1 MIKPIK
7 IYKSSAGSGKTYTL
21 SKNYIRLALKN
32 RNNFK
37 KILAV
42 TFTNKAAEEMKSRI
56 LEMIDTISS
65 GEDKNLIIELSKFY
79 GSSPQ
84 DISIRAKKLK
94 TNILHNYSYFNV
106 TTIDSFFYS
115 IIQSFTRDLK
125 FKGKYNIEMDLE
137 FVINEVVSSFLADL
151 KKEDKITKW
160 LTDFSRERIKS
171 GKDFLIDGEL
181 KNITKNLFTE
191 QYKSLPKS
199 TGETTYRDKIAKL
212 RKFIITTKK
221 NFEKDAITISS
232 ELIRLINENSYDEK
246 DFSYG
251 LSGVFGFIYKNSKG
265 EIKYPSKRILACFKD
280 PDKWVNKKKPERDNI
295 LKIIECDLINLFNK
309 LINHYDSSFKLYN
322 SSQEINNNLYTY
334 GILSELDLR
343 VTRYREDN
351 NVILISD
358 ISELL
363 YEVIKDEFI
372 PFVFEKVGNT
382 YSHYLIDEFQ
392 DTSLLQWKNF
402 IRLISDSV
410 ASGHENIFVGDTKQ
424 SIYRWRGSNSKIMD
438 SEIES
443 FFTRDIIELKS
454 LNKNWRSTEEIIK
467 FNNNIFSNI
476 SNYFEDDSMVDNLS
490 IKFNSDII
498 QEIRDDKKGDGYVEV
513 NFRDKGNDK
522 LDSVSSFL
530 IDSINKIQDNG
541 FSAGDIGIIVRDNK
555 EANIIAGILSYQAEI
570 DTNYD
575 YGFVS
580 ADALEINTSPIVN
593 FFLSTFRY
601 LKNFK
606 DRLSLS
612 EILHFYHIYIIKSDD
627 VIHYSLSNEDKLKLL
642 PDSFT
647 KNKLK
652 ISRLPIYELVEE
664 LIRVFKLNLIP
675 SQIPYLKA
683 FQDIIIE
690 YKTLQG
696 EESSSF
702 LEWWDK
708 NGKRKLNMT
717 PQENEIQII
726 TIHKSKGLEFSNVIL
741 PFFDWDLDNV
751 GGGNREKIIWV
762 DLLKYND
769 EFDFYFP
776 IKYKRNERN
785 SIFNMYYHNERIKA
799 YEDNINLMYV
809 SFTRPKDNLFILA
822 GEQRNEIKNV
832 SDLLYNILRKNNK
845 KNSFKY
851 GCISKKKPLSNSLP
865 NSLLS
870 YPSFSWRERLIIK
883 TTEDKTLN
891 IDNIERGKMLHDI
904 LSEIENINDYNEKIS
919 RALKNKKIK
928 INESKLLDELYKNK
942 NFIRFF
948 NPEFNS
954 YNEIEILS
962 DSGNI
967 YRLDRVV
974 ETDNSVYVL
983 DYKTGKINKKDHS
996 KYLKKLELY
1005 MKLLRSIYDKKVK
1018 GYLVYIDLNKI
1029 LND

>member
-21 SKNYIRLALKN
+21 SKNYIRLAIKN

-56 LEMIDTISS
+56 LEMIDSISS
-65 GEDKNLIIELSKFY
+65 GQDKDLIIELSKFY
-79 GSSPQ
+79 RSSPEE
-84 DISIRAKKLK
+84 ISIKAKKLK

-151 KKEDKITKW
+151 KNDNKITKW
-160 LTDFSRERIKS
+160 LTDFSKDKIKS
-171 GKDFLIDGEL
+171 GKDFMIDGEL
-181 KNITKNLFTE
+181 KKITKSLFTE
-191 QYKSLPKS
+191 EYKSITKS
-199 TGETTYRDKIAKL
+199 SEKTNYIDEIALL
-212 RKFIITTKK
+212 RKKIIDTKK
-221 NFEKDAITISS
+221 RFEKEVIEISS
-232 ELIRLINENSYDEK
+232 ELVRIINENRYDEK

-251 LSGVFGFIYKNSKG
+251 VSGVFGFLYKNSKG
-265 EIKYPSKRILACFKD
+265 EIKYPSKRILACYND
-280 PDKWVNKKKPERDNI
+280 ADKWVNKRNLERNNI
-295 LKIIECDLINLFNK
+295 LKIIESDLIILFNK
-309 LINHYDSSFKLYN
+309 LISHFESFFSLYN
-322 SSQEINNNLYTY
+322 SSDEINNNLYTY

-343 VTRYREDN
+343 VTKYRDDN

-372 PFVFEKVGNT
+372 PYIFEKVGNT

-392 DTSLLQWKNF
+392 DTSLFQWKNF
-402 IRLISDSV
+402 LRLISDSV
-410 ASGHENIFVGDTKQ
+410 ASGDENIFVGDTKQ

-438 SEIES
+438 FEIES
-443 FFTRDIIELKS
+443 FFSKDIIEFKY
-454 LNKNWRSTEEIIK
+454 LNKNWRSTEEIVK

-476 SNYFEDDSMVDNLS
+476 SNCFEDNFMIDNLS

-498 QEIRDDKKGDGYVEV
+498 QEVRDDKKGEGYVEV

-522 LDSVSSFL
+522 LESVNSFL

-541 FSAGDIGIIVRDNK
+541 FSAGDIGVIVRNNK
-555 EANIIAGILSYQAEI
+555 EANIIAEILSHQSEI
-570 DTNYD
+570 DVDYD

-593 FFLSTFRY
+593 FFLSIFKY
-601 LKNFK
+601 FKNFK

-612 EILHFYHIYIIKSDD
+612 EIVHFYYIYIIKSDD
-627 VIHYSLSNEDKLKLL
+627 TIHYSLSNEDKLKLL
-642 PDSFT
+642 PDSFS
-647 KNKLK
+647 KDKFK

-664 LIRVFKLNLIP
+664 LIRVFKLNSIP

-702 LEWWDK
+702 LEWWEK

-726 TIHKSKGLEFSNVIL
+726 TIHKSKGLEFSNVII

-751 GGGNREKIIWV
+751 GGGNREKILWV
-762 DLLKYND
+762 NLKKYSN
-769 EFDFYFP
+769 EFDFHFP
-776 IKYKRNERN
+776 IKYKRNEKN
-785 SIFNMYYHNERIKA
+785 SIFNTYYQNERIKA

-822 GEQRNEIKNV
+822 GEQREEIKSV
-832 SDLLYNILRKNNK
+832 SDLLYAILRKNNK
-845 KNSFKY
+845 SKNFKY
-851 GCISKKKPLSNSLP
+851 GSISKKKSLSNSFSK
-865 NSLLS
+865 SLLS

-883 TTEDKTLN
+883 TTEDKILN
-891 IDNIERGKMLHDI
+891 IDNIERGKVIHDI
-904 LSEIENINDYNEKIS
+904 LSEIYNIDDYDEKIS
-919 RALKNKKIK
+919 SAFKNKKIK
-928 INESKLLDELYKNK
+928 KNELKILQDLFKNK

-962 DSGNI
+962 NTGNV

-983 DYKTGKINKKDHS
+983 DYKTGKINKKDHA

-1005 MKLLRSIYDKKVK
+1005 MTLLESIYNKKIE
-1018 GYLVYIDLNKI
+1018 GYLVYIDLNQI
-1029 LND
+1029 LNG

>member
-21 SKNYIRLALKN
+21 SKNYIRLAIKN

-56 LEMIDTISS
+56 LEMIDSISS
-65 GEDKNLIIELSKFY
+65 GQDKDLIIELSKFY
-79 GSSPQ
+79 RSSPEE
-84 DISIRAKKLK
+84 ISIKAKKLK

-151 KKEDKITKW
+151 KNDNKITKW
-160 LTDFSRERIKS
+160 LTDFSKDKIKS
-171 GKDFLIDGEL
+171 GKDFMIDGEL
-181 KNITKNLFTE
+181 KKITKSLFTE
-191 QYKSLPKS
+191 EYKSLTKS
-199 TGETTYRDKIAKL
+199 SEKINYIDEIAQL
-212 RKFIITTKK
+212 RKKIIDTKK
-221 NFEKDAITISS
+221 RFEKEVIEISS
-232 ELIRLINENSYDEK
+232 ELVRIINENRYDEK

-251 LSGVFGFIYKNSKG
+251 VSGVFGFLYKNSKG
-265 EIKYPSKRILACFKD
+265 EIKYPSKRILACYND
-280 PDKWVNKKKPERDNI
+280 ADKWVNKRNLERNNI
-295 LKIIECDLINLFNK
+295 LKIIESDLIILFNK
-309 LINHYDSSFKLYN
+309 LISHFESFFSLYN
-322 SSQEINNNLYTY
+322 SSDEINNNLYTY

-343 VTRYREDN
+343 VTKYRDDN

-372 PFVFEKVGNT
+372 PYIFEKVGNT

-392 DTSLLQWKNF
+392 DTSFFQWKNF
-402 IRLISDSV
+402 VRLISDSV
-410 ASGHENIFVGDTKQ
+410 ASGDENIFVGDTKQ

-438 SEIES
+438 FEIES
-443 FFTRDIIELKS
+443 FFSKDIIDFKY
-454 LNKNWRSTEEIIK
+454 LNKNWRSTEEIVK
-467 FNNNIFSNI
+467 FNNNIFSNL
-476 SNYFEDDSMVDNLS
+476 SNFFEDNFMIDNLS

-498 QEIRDDKKGDGYVEV
+498 QEVRDDKKGEGYVEV

-522 LDSVSSFL
+522 LESVNSFL

-541 FSAGDIGIIVRDNK
+541 FSAGDIGVIVRNNK
-555 EANIIAGILSYQAEI
+555 EANIIAEILSHQSEI
-570 DTNYD
+570 DVDYD

-593 FFLSTFRY
+593 FFLSIFKY
-601 LKNFK
+601 FKNFK

-612 EILHFYHIYIIKSDD
+612 EIVHFYYIYIIKSDD
-627 VIHYSLSNEDKLKLL
+627 TIHYSLSNEDKLKLL
-642 PDSFT
+642 PDSFS
-647 KNKLK
+647 KDKFK

-702 LEWWDK
+702 LEWWEK

-726 TIHKSKGLEFSNVIL
+726 TIHKSKGLEFSNVII

-751 GGGNREKIIWV
+751 GGGNREKILWV
-762 DLLKYND
+762 NLKKYSN
-769 EFDFYFP
+769 EFDFHFP
-776 IKYKRNERN
+776 IKYKRNEKN
-785 SIFNMYYHNERIKA
+785 SIFNTYYQNERIKA

-822 GEQRNEIKNV
+822 GEQREEIKSV
-832 SDLLYNILRKNNK
+832 SDLLYAILRKNNK
-845 KNSFKY
+845 SKNFKY
-851 GCISKKKPLSNSLP
+851 GSISKKKSLSNSFSK
-865 NSLLS
+865 SLLS

-883 TTEDKTLN
+883 TTEDKILN
-891 IDNIERGKMLHDI
+891 IDNIERGKVIHDI
-904 LSEIENINDYNEKIS
+904 LSEIYNIDDYHEKIS
-919 RALKNKKIK
+919 SAFKNKKIK
-928 INESKLLDELYKNK
+928 KNELKILQDLFKNK

-962 DSGNI
+962 NTGNV

-983 DYKTGKINKKDHS
+983 DYKTGKINKKDHA

-1005 MKLLRSIYDKKVK
+1005 MTLLESIYNKKIE
-1018 GYLVYIDLNKI
+1018 GYLVYIDLNQI
-1029 LND
+1029 LNG

>member
-21 SKNYIRLALKN
+21 SKNYIRLAIKN

-56 LEMIDTISS
+56 LEMIDSISS
-65 GEDKNLIIELSKFY
+65 GQDKDLIIELSKFY
-79 GSSPQ
+79 RSSPEE
-84 DISIRAKKLK
+84 ISIKAKKLK

-151 KKEDKITKW
+151 KNDNKITNW
-160 LTDFSRERIKS
+160 LTDFSKDKIKS
-171 GKDFLIDGEL
+171 GKDFMIDGEL
-181 KNITKNLFTE
+181 KKITKSLFTE
-191 QYKSLPKS
+191 EYKSLTKS
-199 TGETTYRDKIAKL
+199 SEKINYIDEIAQL
-212 RKFIITTKK
+212 RKKIIDTKK
-221 NFEKDAITISS
+221 RFEKEVIEISS
-232 ELIRLINENSYDEK
+232 ELVRIINENSYDEK

-251 LSGVFGFIYKNSKG
+251 VSGVFGFLYKNSKG
-265 EIKYPSKRILACFKD
+265 EIKYPSKRILACYND
-280 PDKWVNKKKPERDNI
+280 ADKWVNKRNLERNNI
-295 LKIIECDLINLFNK
+295 LKIIESDLIILFNK
-309 LINHYDSSFKLYN
+309 LISHFESFFSLYN
-322 SSQEINNNLYTY
+322 SSDEINNNLYTY

-343 VTRYREDN
+343 VTKYRDDN

-372 PFVFEKVGNT
+372 PYIFEKVGNT

-392 DTSLLQWKNF
+392 DTSFFQWKNF
-402 IRLISDSV
+402 VRLISDSV
-410 ASGHENIFVGDTKQ
+410 ASGDENIFVGDTKQ

-438 SEIES
+438 FEIES
-443 FFTRDIIELKS
+443 FFSKDIIEFKY
-454 LNKNWRSTEEIIK
+454 LNKNWRSTEEIVK

-476 SNYFEDDSMVDNLS
+476 SNCFEDNFMIDNLS

-498 QEIRDDKKGDGYVEV
+498 QEVRDDKKGEGYVEV

-522 LDSVSSFL
+522 LESVNSFL

-541 FSAGDIGIIVRDNK
+541 FSAGDIGIIVRNNK
-555 EANIIAGILSYQAEI
+555 EANIIAEILSHQSEI
-570 DTNYD
+570 DEDYD

-593 FFLSTFRY
+593 FFLSIFKY
-601 LKNFK
+601 FKNFK

-612 EILHFYHIYIIKSDD
+612 EIVHFYYIYIKKSDD
-627 VIHYSLSNEDKLKLL
+627 TIHYSLSNEDKLKLL
-642 PDSFT
+642 PNSFS
-647 KNKLK
+647 KDKFK

-664 LIRVFKLNLIP
+664 LIRVFKLNSIP

-702 LEWWDK
+702 LEWWEK

-726 TIHKSKGLEFSNVIL
+726 TIHKSKGLEFSNVII
-741 PFFDWDLDNV
+741 PFFDWDLDNM
-751 GGGNREKIIWV
+751 GGGNREKILWV
-762 DLLKYND
+762 NLKKYSN
-769 EFDFYFP
+769 EFDFHFP
-776 IKYKRNERN
+776 IKYKRNEKN
-785 SIFNMYYHNERIKA
+785 SIFNTYYQNERIKA

-822 GEQRNEIKNV
+822 GEQREEIKSV
-832 SDLLYNILRKNNK
+832 SDLLYAILRKNNK
-845 KNSFKY
+845 SKNFKY
-851 GCISKKKPLSNSLP
+851 GSISKKKSLSNSFSK
-865 NSLLS
+865 SLLS

-883 TTEDKTLN
+883 TTEDKILN
-891 IDNIERGKMLHDI
+891 IDNIERGKVIHDI
-904 LSEIENINDYNEKIS
+904 LSEIYNIDDYDEKIS
-919 RALKNKKIK
+919 SAFKNKKIK
-928 INESKLLDELYKNK
+928 KNELKILQDLFKNK

-962 DSGNI
+962 NTGNI

-983 DYKTGKINKKDHS
+983 DYKTGKINKKDHA

-1005 MKLLRSIYDKKVK
+1005 MTLLESIYNKKIE
-1018 GYLVYIDLNKI
+1018 GYLVYIDLNQI